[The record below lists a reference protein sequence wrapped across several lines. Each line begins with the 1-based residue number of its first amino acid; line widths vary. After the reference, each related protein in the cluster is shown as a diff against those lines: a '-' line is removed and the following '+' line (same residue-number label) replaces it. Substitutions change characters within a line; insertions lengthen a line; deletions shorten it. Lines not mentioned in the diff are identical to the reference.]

1 MLLFSMLLLA
11 CANALVVHNTTTIVF
26 KHVVASFGLY
36 YGTHGATNNAFVT
49 RRDYESGRESDPL
62 RCVF

>member
-11 CANALVVHNTTTIVF
+11 CALVVHNTTTIVF

-36 YGTHGATNNAFVT
+36 YGTHGAMNNAFVT
-49 RRDYESGRESDPL
+49 RRDYESGRASDPL

>member
-11 CANALVVHNTTTIVF
+11 YANALVVHNTTTIVF

-36 YGTHGATNNAFVT
+36 YGTKGTMDNAFII

-62 RCVF
+62 RCVL